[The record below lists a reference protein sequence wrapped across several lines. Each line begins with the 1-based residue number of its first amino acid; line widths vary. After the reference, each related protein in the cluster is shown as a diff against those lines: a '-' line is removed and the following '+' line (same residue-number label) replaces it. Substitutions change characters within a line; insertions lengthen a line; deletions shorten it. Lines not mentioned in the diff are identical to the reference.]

1 MVAAELN
8 LLDAANLTPASVS
21 PITCLPNEVVFW
33 GQRKSL
39 PPLEKST
46 MDLAGK
52 REVTGCSRPTKVGLC
67 LAVLVFLPGAPVSS
81 MVVMTEVIED
91 QKEVEIR

>member
-21 PITCLPNEVVFW
+21 PIT
-33 GQRKSL
+33 
-39 PPLEKST
+39 
-46 MDLAGK
+46 
-52 REVTGCSRPTKVGLC
+52 CSRPTKVGLC